1 MYVLTLFRFALV
13 RRNTLVRSVRLGV
26 LCVGILFGFR
36 WPCSMYML
44 VFCGGLSAL
53 VQIERPS
60 SIYVGILFRLSM
72 LVRLVQSCFMY
83 MLAM

>member
-1 MYVLTLFRFALV
+1 
-13 RRNTLVRSVRLGV
+13 
-26 LCVGILFGFR
+26 
-36 WPCSMYML
+36 MYML

-72 LVRLVQSCFMY
+72 LVRLVQPCVLY
-83 MLAM
+83 MLAMYVCQPNNASISRSYNRVIEYKLKS